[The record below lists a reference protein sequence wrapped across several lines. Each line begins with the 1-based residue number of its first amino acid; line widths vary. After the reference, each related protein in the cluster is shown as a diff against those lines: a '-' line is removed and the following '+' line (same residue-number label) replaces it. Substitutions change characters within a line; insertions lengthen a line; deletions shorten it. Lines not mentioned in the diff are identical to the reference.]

1 MDVFVFQWVMQE
13 IGWNGLDG
21 MAVLQLLVILIK
33 SLQPPTNLA
42 PLVTLVS
49 LVRTALSKESCA

>member
-1 MDVFVFQWVMQE
+1 MFQWVMQE

-42 PLVTLVS
+42 LLVTLVS